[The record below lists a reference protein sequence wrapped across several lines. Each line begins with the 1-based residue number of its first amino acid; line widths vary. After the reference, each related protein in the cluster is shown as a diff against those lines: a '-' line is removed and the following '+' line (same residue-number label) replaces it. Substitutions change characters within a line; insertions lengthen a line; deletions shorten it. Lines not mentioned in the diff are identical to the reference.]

1 MREKRALKKN
11 KMDERADA
19 YVDLLIARKVFKF
32 NTAGNIVATKKFK
45 KHMKRVLKSMKVY
58 RPTIKR
64 ERQFPIDDVVGCS
77 LVVGVQDFLQLDKA
91 LGVSRKE
98 LAKSGGVLCFFLSIS
113 SDWDEMKAYLN
124 TLDGMRER

>member
-45 KHMKRVLKSMKVY
+45 KHMKRELKSLKVY

-64 ERQFPIDDVVGCS
+64 ERQFPIDVVGCS
-77 LVVGVQDFLQLDKA
+77 LGVGVQDFLQLDKA
-91 LGVSRKE
+91 LGGSRKE
-98 LAKSGGVLCFFLSIS
+98 LAKSGGVLCFFLSKS